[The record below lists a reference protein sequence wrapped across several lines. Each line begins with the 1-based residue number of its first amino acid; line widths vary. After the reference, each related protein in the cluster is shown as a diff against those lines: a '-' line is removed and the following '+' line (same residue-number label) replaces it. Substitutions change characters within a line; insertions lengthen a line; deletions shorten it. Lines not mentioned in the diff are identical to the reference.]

1 MPYSPATIKGAFA
14 FQDAIDRALGR
25 RLGESTRKHLMAD
38 CISPILA
45 KVALGPKLMPEAD
58 YLLLD
63 T

>member
-14 FQDAIDRALGR
+14 FQDAIDRALAGYM
-25 RLGESTRKHLMAD
+25 GESPRKHLFSD
-38 CISPILA
+38 RFSPVFA
-45 KVALGPKLMPEAD
+45 KIALGPKLMPEGN